1 MWRRAGPWSHAPGR
15 CTSNESDQPYDANK
29 SNDTDESDDPNDTDE
44 SDESDESDELHYFY
58 DSHDTGQ

>member
-1 MWRRAGPWSHAPGR
+1 VWRRAGPWSHAPGR
-15 CTSNESDQPYDANK
+15 CTSNDSDQPYDANK
-29 SNDTDESDDPNDTDE
+29 SNEPDDPNDTDE

>member
-15 CTSNESDQPYDANK
+15 CTSNDSDQPYDANK
-29 SNDTDESDDPNDTDE
+29 SNEPDDPNDTDE
-44 SDESDESDELHYFY
+44 SDESDGSDELHYFY

>member
-15 CTSNESDQPYDANK
+15 CTSNDSDQPYDANK
-29 SNDTDESDDPNDTDE
+29 SNEPDDPNDTDE